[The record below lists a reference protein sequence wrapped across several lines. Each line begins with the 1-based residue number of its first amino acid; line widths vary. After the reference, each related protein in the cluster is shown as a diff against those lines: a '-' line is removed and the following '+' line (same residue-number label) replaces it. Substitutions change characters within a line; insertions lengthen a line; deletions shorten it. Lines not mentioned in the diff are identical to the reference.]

1 MRPPL
6 GFLPNG
12 EAVQNGYKALVA
24 VMSSFANPKGLP
36 SGGYTD
42 RARRQ
47 RPRQH
52 PAARAA

>member
-24 VMSSFANPKGLP
+24 MMSKADVVKRKCPGH
-36 SGGYTD
+36 G
-42 RARRQ
+42 
-47 RPRQH
+47 RPGFRD
-52 PAARAA
+52 